1 MSDQQNNSLS
11 CYIIP
16 GQDFDCIIPQSCVAD
31 VVAQPEVMRLEKA
44 SAGWIVGHCLW
55 QHQRLSVLQ
64 LDKLLNAKQDSEV
77 KNAMLV
83 VLTPI
88 ADSARLVYSSL
99 LCDGDVKQIEIDST
113 AVFTDTPEGL
123 DRRYVEKAVLF
134 QDETYIIP
142 KLPALAVAFSY
153 I

>member
-1 MSDQQNNSLS
+1 MSDQQNNTLS

-16 GQDFDCIIPQSCVAD
+16 GQDFDCIVPKSCVAD
-31 VVAQPEVMRLEKA
+31 VVAEPELMRLQKA
-44 SAGWIVGHCLW
+44 TAGWIIGHCLW

-64 LDKLLNAKQDSEV
+64 LDKLLNAKLDAAV
-77 KNAMLV
+77 KNAKLV

-88 ADSARLVYSSL
+88 AGSARLVYSAL
-99 LCDGDVKQIEIDST
+99 LCDGDIKQIDIDES
-113 AVFTDTPEGL
+113 ASFADTPADL
-123 DRRYVEKAVLF
+123 DRRYIEKAIEF
-134 QDETYIIP
+134 QGETYLIP

>member
-1 MSDQQNNSLS
+1 MSETKNNTLS

-31 VVAQPEVMRLEKA
+31 VVVQPEITRLEKA
-44 SAGWIVGHCLW
+44 SAGWIIGHSLW

-64 LDKLLNAKQDSEV
+64 LDKLLNAKLDTSV
-77 KNAMLV
+77 KRPMLAI
-83 VLTPI
+83 LTPI
-88 ADSARLVYSSL
+88 AGSARLVYSAL
-99 LCDGDVKQIEIDST
+99 LCDGDVKQIDIDSSAT
-113 AVFTDTPEGL
+113 FIDTPEGL
-123 DRRYVEKAVLF
+123 DRRYIEKAVEF
-134 QDETYIIP
+134 QGETYLIP